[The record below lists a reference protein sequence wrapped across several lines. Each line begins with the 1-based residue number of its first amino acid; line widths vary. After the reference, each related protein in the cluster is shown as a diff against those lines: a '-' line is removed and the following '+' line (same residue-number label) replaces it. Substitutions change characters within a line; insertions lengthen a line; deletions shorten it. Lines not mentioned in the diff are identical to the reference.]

1 MDKERCILV
10 IKMYNGD
17 YLNEGSNIG
26 HEVINLFRAD
36 NGRHYIYCLPG
47 GTIGVS
53 KDGKVTDIL
62 LVQNVGNNTL
72 KVLARINNISS
83 DQHIA
88 KHCKF
93 SKEEIKQNVINYAL
107 EQNVTYNQKPI
118 SSIFVANKYNSEQ
131 DISSVNFTFEVE
143 SEQYRE
149 PLLDIYL
156 TSKIG
161 QYALSNTKFRQT
173 EYFTSANKED
183 FRTLCTLIDD
193 DTIWQN
199 EDTAPFVNN
208 RTPNPD
214 RYTFLTLCHKEYDEL
229 SYSNMLAYYFE
240 NNPAILQDFVNKI
253 LGLPFKAPFSV
264 KREYK
269 HTDILIENDADRAA
283 IILENKIK
291 SGINGLSEDGR
302 NQLDKYVEEISKQY
316 GLENTYGF
324 VLCPNYNIIKISNYK
339 NAANQHLIAR
349 YYTKS
354 KENVIPYTKLYDF
367 FSIYKENVNDKYYE
381 DFLKALNLHSS
392 KSDTT
397 LRDIMLE
404 RFLAITKK

>member
-93 SKEEIKQNVINYAL
+93 SKEEIQQHVINYAL

-118 SSIFVANKYNSEQ
+118 SSIFMANKYKSEQ

-149 PLLDIYL
+149 PLNDIYL
-156 TSKIG
+156 TSKTG

-183 FRTLCTLIDD
+183 IRTLCALIDD

-269 HTDILIENDADRAA
+269 HTDILIENADGAA

-302 NQLDKYVEEISKQY
+302 NQLDKYVEEISRQY

-381 DFLKALNLHSS
+381 DFLKALKLHSS

>member
-156 TSKIG
+156 TSKTG

-183 FRTLCTLIDD
+183 FRTLCALIDD

-253 LGLPFKAPFSV
+253 LGLPFKAPFSI

-269 HTDILIENDADRAA
+269 HTDILIENADGA

-354 KENVIPYTKLYDF
+354 KENVIPYIKLFDF
-367 FSIYKENVNDKYYE
+367 FDIYKENVNDKYYE
-381 DFLKALNLHSS
+381 DFLKALKLHSS

>member
-88 KHCKF
+88 KHCRF

-149 PLLDIYL
+149 PLNDIYL
-156 TSKIG
+156 TSKTG

-183 FRTLCTLIDD
+183 FRTLCALIDD

-229 SYSNMLAYYFE
+229 SYSNMLAYYLE

-253 LGLPFKAPFSV
+253 LGLPFKAPFSI

-269 HTDILIENDADRAA
+269 HTDILIENADGA

-302 NQLDKYVEEISKQY
+302 SQLDKYVEEISKQY

-354 KENVIPYTKLYDF
+354 KENVIPYIKLFDF
-367 FSIYKENVNDKYYE
+367 FDIYKENVNDKYYE
-381 DFLKALNLHSS
+381 DFLKALKLHSS

>member
-1 MDKERCILV
+1 M
-10 IKMYNGD
+10 
-17 YLNEGSNIG
+17 
-26 HEVINLFRAD
+26 
-36 NGRHYIYCLPG
+36 
-47 GTIGVS
+47 
-53 KDGKVTDIL
+53 
-62 LVQNVGNNTL
+62 
-72 KVLARINNISS
+72 
-83 DQHIA
+83 
-88 KHCKF
+88 
-93 SKEEIKQNVINYAL
+93 
-107 EQNVTYNQKPI
+107 
-118 SSIFVANKYNSEQ
+118 
-131 DISSVNFTFEVE
+131 
-143 SEQYRE
+143 
-149 PLLDIYL
+149 
-156 TSKIG
+156 
-161 QYALSNTKFRQT
+161 SNTKFRQT

-183 FRTLCTLIDD
+183 FRTLCALIDD

-269 HTDILIENDADRAA
+269 HTDILIENADGAA

-302 NQLDKYVEEISKQY
+302 NQLDKYVEEISRQY

-354 KENVIPYTKLYDF
+354 KENVIPYIKLFDF
-367 FSIYKENVNDKYYE
+367 FDIYKENVNDKYYE
-381 DFLKALNLHSS
+381 DFLKALKLHSS

>member
-118 SSIFVANKYNSEQ
+118 SSIFVANKYKSEQ

-149 PLLDIYL
+149 PLNDIYL
-156 TSKIG
+156 TSKTG

-183 FRTLCTLIDD
+183 FRTLCALIDD

-269 HTDILIENDADRAA
+269 HTDILIENADGAA

-302 NQLDKYVEEISKQY
+302 NQLDKYVEEISRQY

-354 KENVIPYTKLYDF
+354 KENVIPYIKLFDF
-367 FSIYKENVNDKYYE
+367 FDIYKENVNDKYYE
-381 DFLKALNLHSS
+381 DFLKALKLHSS

>member
-1 MDKERCILV
+1 MDKERCILI

-17 YLNEGSNIG
+17 YLNKGSNIG

-62 LVQNVGNNTL
+62 LVQNVGYNTL

-93 SKEEIKQNVINYAL
+93 SKEEIQQHVINYAL

-118 SSIFVANKYNSEQ
+118 SSIFVANKYKSEQ

-149 PLLDIYL
+149 PLNDIYL
-156 TSKIG
+156 TSKTG

-183 FRTLCTLIDD
+183 FRTLCALIDD

-269 HTDILIENDADRAA
+269 HTDILIENADGAA

-381 DFLKALNLHSS
+381 DFLKALKLHSS

>member
-93 SKEEIKQNVINYAL
+93 SKEEIQQHVINYAL

-118 SSIFVANKYNSEQ
+118 SSIFVANKYKSEQ

-156 TSKIG
+156 TSKTG

-173 EYFTSANKED
+173 EYITSANKED
-183 FRTLCTLIDD
+183 FRTLCALIDD
-193 DTIWQN
+193 DNIWQN

-253 LGLPFKAPFSV
+253 LGLPFKAPFSI

-269 HTDILIENDADRAA
+269 HTDILIENADGA

-302 NQLDKYVEEISKQY
+302 NQLDKYVEEISRQY

-354 KENVIPYTKLYDF
+354 KENVIPYTKLYEF
-367 FSIYKENVNDKYYE
+367 FSIYKKNVNDKYYE
-381 DFLKALNLHSS
+381 DFLKALKLHSS

>member
-131 DISSVNFTFEVE
+131 DISSVNFTVEV
-143 SEQYRE
+143 
-149 PLLDIYL
+149 
-156 TSKIG
+156 
-161 QYALSNTKFRQT
+161 
-173 EYFTSANKED
+173 
-183 FRTLCTLIDD
+183 
-193 DTIWQN
+193 
-199 EDTAPFVNN
+199 
-208 RTPNPD
+208 
-214 RYTFLTLCHKEYDEL
+214 
-229 SYSNMLAYYFE
+229 
-240 NNPAILQDFVNKI
+240 
-253 LGLPFKAPFSV
+253 
-264 KREYK
+264 
-269 HTDILIENDADRAA
+269 
-283 IILENKIK
+283 
-291 SGINGLSEDGR
+291 
-302 NQLDKYVEEISKQY
+302 
-316 GLENTYGF
+316 
-324 VLCPNYNIIKISNYK
+324 
-339 NAANQHLIAR
+339 
-349 YYTKS
+349 
-354 KENVIPYTKLYDF
+354 
-367 FSIYKENVNDKYYE
+367 
-381 DFLKALNLHSS
+381 
-392 KSDTT
+392 
-397 LRDIMLE
+397 
-404 RFLAITKK
+404 

>member
-149 PLLDIYL
+149 PLNDIYL
-156 TSKIG
+156 TSKTG

-183 FRTLCTLIDD
+183 FRTLCALIDD

-229 SYSNMLAYYFE
+229 SYSNMLVYYLE

-253 LGLPFKAPFSV
+253 LGLPFKAPFSI

-269 HTDILIENDADRAA
+269 HTDILIENADGA

-302 NQLDKYVEEISKQY
+302 SQLDKYVEEISKQY

-354 KENVIPYTKLYDF
+354 KENVIPYIKLFDF
-367 FSIYKENVNDKYYE
+367 FDIYKENVNDKYYE
-381 DFLKALNLHSS
+381 DFLKALKLHSS

>member
-118 SSIFVANKYNSEQ
+118 SSIFVANKYNSQQ

-149 PLLDIYL
+149 PLNDIYL
-156 TSKIG
+156 TFKTG

-183 FRTLCTLIDD
+183 FRTLCALIDD

-269 HTDILIENDADRAA
+269 HTDILIENADGAA

-354 KENVIPYTKLYDF
+354 KENVIPYIKLFDF
-367 FSIYKENVNDKYYE
+367 FDIYKENVNDKYYE
-381 DFLKALNLHSS
+381 DFLKALKLHSS

>member
-1 MDKERCILV
+1 MNKERCILV
-10 IKMYNGD
+10 IKMYNGN
-17 YLNEGSNIG
+17 YLYEGSNIG

-36 NGRHYIYCLPG
+36 NGRHYIYALPG
-47 GTIGVS
+47 GTIGAS

-72 KVLARINNISS
+72 QVLARINNISS

-88 KHCKF
+88 QQCNF
-93 SKEEIKQNVINYAL
+93 TKEEIKKYINEYGIK
-107 EQNVTYNQKPI
+107 QNVTYNGKPI
-118 SSIFVANKYNSEQ
+118 SSIFVENKYKSAQ

-143 SEQYRE
+143 PEQYRE
-149 PLLDIYL
+149 PCGNIYL
-156 TSKIG
+156 TSQTG
-161 QYALSNTKFRQT
+161 LYALNNTKFRQT

-183 FRTLCTLIDD
+183 FRTLCDLIDD
-193 DTIWQN
+193 ETLWQT

-208 RTPNPD
+208 RTQNPE

-229 SYSNMLAYYFE
+229 SYSNMLAYYLE
-240 NNPAILQDFVNKI
+240 NNQAILQDFITNL
-253 LGLPFKAPFSV
+253 LGLPFKAPFSI

-269 HTDILIENDADRAA
+269 HTDILIENADGA

-324 VLCPNYNIIKISNYK
+324 VLCPNYNAIKISKYE
-339 NAANQHLIAR
+339 NAINKHLMAR

-354 KENVIPYTKLYDF
+354 RENVIPYTKLFDF
-367 FSIYKENVNDKYYE
+367 FRIYKGDVKDKYYE
-381 DFLKALNLHSS
+381 DFLKALKLHGNE
-392 KSDTT
+392 SDTT

-404 RFLAITKK
+404 RFLAITTK

>member
-93 SKEEIKQNVINYAL
+93 SKEEIQQHVINYAL

-118 SSIFVANKYNSEQ
+118 SSIFMANKYKSEQ

-149 PLLDIYL
+149 PLNDIYL
-156 TSKIG
+156 TSKTG

-183 FRTLCTLIDD
+183 FRTLCALIDD

-253 LGLPFKAPFSV
+253 LGLPFKAPFSI

-269 HTDILIENDADRAA
+269 HTDILIENADGA
-283 IILENKIK
+283 IILENIIK

-302 NQLDKYVEEISKQY
+302 SQLDKYVEEISKQY

-354 KENVIPYTKLYDF
+354 KENVIPYIKLFDF
-367 FSIYKENVNDKYYE
+367 FDIYKENVNDKYYE
-381 DFLKALNLHSS
+381 DFLKALKLHSS

>member
-149 PLLDIYL
+149 PLNDIYL
-156 TSKIG
+156 TFKTG

-183 FRTLCTLIDD
+183 FRTLCALIDD

-229 SYSNMLAYYFE
+229 SYSNMLAYYLE

-253 LGLPFKAPFSV
+253 LGLPFKAPFSI

-269 HTDILIENDADRAA
+269 HTDILIENADGA

-302 NQLDKYVEEISKQY
+302 SQLDKYVEEISKQY

-339 NAANQHLIAR
+339 NAANQHLTAR

-354 KENVIPYTKLYDF
+354 KENVIPYIKLFDF
-367 FSIYKENVNDKYYE
+367 FDIYKENVNDKYYE
-381 DFLKALNLHSS
+381 DFLKALKLHSS

>member
-229 SYSNMLAYYFE
+229 SYSNMLAYYLE

-269 HTDILIENDADRAA
+269 HIDILIENADGA

-316 GLENTYGF
+316 GLKNTYGF

-354 KENVIPYTKLYDF
+354 KENVIPYTKLNEF
-367 FSIYKENVNDKYYE
+367 FGIYNKNVNDKYYE
-381 DFLKALNLHSS
+381 DFLKALKLHSS

-404 RFLAITKK
+404 RFLSITKK

>member
-36 NGRHYIYCLPG
+36 NGLHYIYCLPG

-118 SSIFVANKYNSEQ
+118 SSIFVANKYKSEQ

-156 TSKIG
+156 TSKTG

-173 EYFTSANKED
+173 EYITSANKED
-183 FRTLCTLIDD
+183 FRTLCALIDD
-193 DTIWQN
+193 DNIWQN

-253 LGLPFKAPFSV
+253 LGLPFKAPFSI

-269 HTDILIENDADRAA
+269 HTDILIENADGA

-381 DFLKALNLHSS
+381 DFLKALPLHSS

>member
-93 SKEEIKQNVINYAL
+93 SKEEIQQHVINYAL

-118 SSIFVANKYNSEQ
+118 SSIFMANKYKSEQ

-149 PLLDIYL
+149 PLNDIYL
-156 TSKIG
+156 TSKTG

-183 FRTLCTLIDD
+183 FRTLCALIDD

-269 HTDILIENDADRAA
+269 HTDILIENGDGAA

-302 NQLDKYVEEISKQY
+302 NQLDKYVEEISRQY

-381 DFLKALNLHSS
+381 DFLKALKLHSS

>member
-149 PLLDIYL
+149 PLNDIYL
-156 TSKIG
+156 TSKTG

-183 FRTLCTLIDD
+183 FRTLCALIDD

-269 HTDILIENDADRAA
+269 HTDILIENADGAA

-354 KENVIPYTKLYDF
+354 KENVIPYIKLFDF
-367 FSIYKENVNDKYYE
+367 FDIYKENVNDKYYE
-381 DFLKALNLHSS
+381 DFLKALKLHSS

>member
-93 SKEEIKQNVINYAL
+93 SKEEIQQHVINYAL

-118 SSIFVANKYNSEQ
+118 SSIFMANKYKSEQ

-149 PLLDIYL
+149 PLNDIYL
-156 TSKIG
+156 TSKTG

-183 FRTLCTLIDD
+183 FRTLCALIDD

-269 HTDILIENDADRAA
+269 HTDILIENADGAA

-291 SGINGLSEDGR
+291 SGINGLSKDGR
-302 NQLDKYVEEISKQY
+302 NQLDKYVEEISRQY

-381 DFLKALNLHSS
+381 DFLKALKLHSS

>member
-93 SKEEIKQNVINYAL
+93 SKEEIQQHVINYAL

-118 SSIFVANKYNSEQ
+118 SSIFMANKYKSEQ

-149 PLLDIYL
+149 PLNDIYL
-156 TSKIG
+156 TSKTG

-183 FRTLCTLIDD
+183 IRTLCALIDD

-269 HTDILIENDADRAA
+269 HTDILIENADGAA

-302 NQLDKYVEEISKQY
+302 NQLDKYVEEISRQY

-381 DFLKALNLHSS
+381 DFLKALKLHSS

-404 RFLAITKK
+404 RFLAMTKK

>member
-149 PLLDIYL
+149 PLNDIYL
-156 TSKIG
+156 TSKTG

-183 FRTLCTLIDD
+183 FRTLCALIDD

-253 LGLPFKAPFSV
+253 LGLPFKAPFSI

-269 HTDILIENDADRAA
+269 HTDILIENADGA

-381 DFLKALNLHSS
+381 DFLKALKLHSS

>member
-36 NGRHYIYCLPG
+36 NGLHYIYCLPG

-118 SSIFVANKYNSEQ
+118 SSIFVANKYKSEQ

-156 TSKIG
+156 TSKTG

-173 EYFTSANKED
+173 EYITSANKED
-183 FRTLCTLIDD
+183 FRTLCALIDD
-193 DTIWQN
+193 DNIWQN

-253 LGLPFKAPFSV
+253 LGLPFKAPFSI

-269 HTDILIENDADRAA
+269 HTDILIENADGA

-381 DFLKALNLHSS
+381 DFLKALKLHSS

>member
-183 FRTLCTLIDD
+183 FRTLCALIDD

-229 SYSNMLAYYFE
+229 SYSNMLAYYLE

-253 LGLPFKAPFSV
+253 LGLPFKAPFSI

-269 HTDILIENDADRAA
+269 HTDILIENADGA

-302 NQLDKYVEEISKQY
+302 SQLDKYVEEISKQY

-354 KENVIPYTKLYDF
+354 KENVIPYIKLFDF
-367 FSIYKENVNDKYYE
+367 FDIYKENVNDKYYE
-381 DFLKALNLHSS
+381 DFLKALKLHSS

>member
-149 PLLDIYL
+149 PLNDIYL
-156 TSKIG
+156 TSKTG

-183 FRTLCTLIDD
+183 FRTLCALIDD

-229 SYSNMLAYYFE
+229 SYSNMLAYYLE

-253 LGLPFKAPFSV
+253 LGLPFKAPFSI

-269 HTDILIENDADRAA
+269 HTDILIENADGA

-302 NQLDKYVEEISKQY
+302 SQLDKYVEEISKQY

-354 KENVIPYTKLYDF
+354 KENVIPYIKLFDF
-367 FSIYKENVNDKYYE
+367 FDIYKENVNDKYYE
-381 DFLKALNLHSS
+381 DFLKALKLHSS

>member
-93 SKEEIKQNVINYAL
+93 SKEEIQQHVINYAL

-118 SSIFVANKYNSEQ
+118 SSIFMANKYKSEQ

-149 PLLDIYL
+149 PLNDIYL
-156 TSKIG
+156 TSKTG

-183 FRTLCTLIDD
+183 FRTLCALIDD

-269 HTDILIENDADRAA
+269 HTDILIENADGAA

-302 NQLDKYVEEISKQY
+302 NQLDKYVEEISRQY

-381 DFLKALNLHSS
+381 DFLKALKLHSS

>member
-173 EYFTSANKED
+173 EYFTPTNKED

-229 SYSNMLAYYFE
+229 SYSNMLAYYLE

-253 LGLPFKAPFSV
+253 LGLPFKAPFSI

-269 HTDILIENDADRAA
+269 HTDILIENADGA

-302 NQLDKYVEEISKQY
+302 SQLDKYVEEISKQY

-354 KENVIPYTKLYDF
+354 KENVIPYIKLFDF
-367 FSIYKENVNDKYYE
+367 FDIYKENVNDKYYE
-381 DFLKALNLHSS
+381 DFLKALKLHSS

>member
-1 MDKERCILV
+1 MVKERCILV

-36 NGRHYIYCLPG
+36 NGLHYIYCLPG

-118 SSIFVANKYNSEQ
+118 SSIFVANKYKSEQ

-156 TSKIG
+156 TSKTG

-173 EYFTSANKED
+173 EYITSANKED
-183 FRTLCTLIDD
+183 FRTLCALIDD
-193 DTIWQN
+193 DNIWQN

-253 LGLPFKAPFSV
+253 LGLPFKAPFSI

-269 HTDILIENDADRAA
+269 HTDILIENADGA

-354 KENVIPYTKLYDF
+354 KENVIPYTKLYEF
-367 FSIYKENVNDKYYE
+367 FSIYKKNVNDKYYE
-381 DFLKALNLHSS
+381 DFLKALKLHSS

>member
-93 SKEEIKQNVINYAL
+93 SKEEIQQHVINYAL

-118 SSIFVANKYNSEQ
+118 SSIFVANKYKSEQ

-149 PLLDIYL
+149 PLNDIYL
-156 TSKIG
+156 TSKTG

-183 FRTLCTLIDD
+183 FRTLCALIDD

-269 HTDILIENDADRAA
+269 HTDILIENADGA

-302 NQLDKYVEEISKQY
+302 NQLDKYVEEISRQY

-381 DFLKALNLHSS
+381 DFLKALKLHSS

>member
-93 SKEEIKQNVINYAL
+93 SKEEIQQHVINYAL

-118 SSIFVANKYNSEQ
+118 SSIFVANKYKSEQ

-149 PLLDIYL
+149 PLNDIYL
-156 TSKIG
+156 TSKTG

-183 FRTLCTLIDD
+183 FRTLCALIDD

-269 HTDILIENDADRAA
+269 HTDILIENADGAA

-302 NQLDKYVEEISKQY
+302 NQLDKYVEEISRQY

-381 DFLKALNLHSS
+381 DFLKALKLHSS

>member
-118 SSIFVANKYNSEQ
+118 SSIFVANKYKSEQ

-156 TSKIG
+156 TSKTG

-173 EYFTSANKED
+173 EYITSANKED
-183 FRTLCTLIDD
+183 FRTLCALIDD
-193 DTIWQN
+193 DNIWQN

-269 HTDILIENDADRAA
+269 HTDILIENADGAA

-354 KENVIPYTKLYDF
+354 KENVIPYTKLYEF
-367 FSIYKENVNDKYYE
+367 FSIYKKNVNDKYYE
-381 DFLKALNLHSS
+381 DFLKALKLHSS

>member
-36 NGRHYIYCLPG
+36 NGRHYIYCLPD

-93 SKEEIKQNVINYAL
+93 SKEEIQQHVINYAL

-149 PLLDIYL
+149 PLNDIYL
-156 TSKIG
+156 TSKTG

-183 FRTLCTLIDD
+183 FRTLCALIDD

-269 HTDILIENDADRAA
+269 HTDILIENADGAA

-302 NQLDKYVEEISKQY
+302 NQLDKYVEEISRQY

-381 DFLKALNLHSS
+381 DFLKALKLHSS

>member
-93 SKEEIKQNVINYAL
+93 SKEEIQQHVINYAL

-118 SSIFVANKYNSEQ
+118 SSIFVANKYKSEQ

-156 TSKIG
+156 TSKTG

-183 FRTLCTLIDD
+183 FRTLCALIDD

-269 HTDILIENDADRAA
+269 HTDILIENADGAA

-302 NQLDKYVEEISKQY
+302 NQLDKYVEEISRQY

-381 DFLKALNLHSS
+381 DFLKALKLHSS

>member
-149 PLLDIYL
+149 PLNDIYL
-156 TSKIG
+156 TSKTG

-183 FRTLCTLIDD
+183 FRTLCALIDD

-229 SYSNMLAYYFE
+229 SYSNMLAYYLE

-253 LGLPFKAPFSV
+253 LGLPFKAPFSI

-269 HTDILIENDADRAA
+269 HTDILIENADGA

-302 NQLDKYVEEISKQY
+302 SQLDKYVEEISKQY

-324 VLCPNYNIIKISNYK
+324 VLCPSYNIIKISNYK

-354 KENVIPYTKLYDF
+354 KENVIPYIKLFDF
-367 FSIYKENVNDKYYE
+367 FDIYKENVNDKYYE
-381 DFLKALNLHSS
+381 DFLKALKLHSS

>member
-149 PLLDIYL
+149 PLNDIYL
-156 TSKIG
+156 TSKTG

-183 FRTLCTLIDD
+183 FRTLCALIDD

-269 HTDILIENDADRAA
+269 HTDILIENADGAA

-302 NQLDKYVEEISKQY
+302 NQLDKYVGEISKQY

-381 DFLKALNLHSS
+381 DFLKALKLHSS

>member
-1 MDKERCILV
+1 MVKERCILV

-93 SKEEIKQNVINYAL
+93 SKEEIQQHVINYAL

-118 SSIFVANKYNSEQ
+118 SSIFVANKYKSEQ

-149 PLLDIYL
+149 PLNDIYL
-156 TSKIG
+156 TSKTG

-183 FRTLCTLIDD
+183 FRTLCALIDD

-269 HTDILIENDADRAA
+269 HTDILIENADGAA

-302 NQLDKYVEEISKQY
+302 NQLDKYVEEISRQY

-381 DFLKALNLHSS
+381 DFLKALKLHSS

>member
-93 SKEEIKQNVINYAL
+93 SKEEIQQHVINYAL

-118 SSIFVANKYNSEQ
+118 SSIFMANKYKSEQ

-149 PLLDIYL
+149 PLNDIYL
-156 TSKIG
+156 TSKTG

-183 FRTLCTLIDD
+183 FRTLCALIDD

-269 HTDILIENDADRAA
+269 HTDILIENADGAA

-302 NQLDKYVEEISKQY
+302 NQLDKYVEEISRQY

-354 KENVIPYTKLYDF
+354 KENVIPYIKLFDF
-367 FSIYKENVNDKYYE
+367 FDIYKENVNDKYYE
-381 DFLKALNLHSS
+381 DFLKALKLHSS

>member
-93 SKEEIKQNVINYAL
+93 SKEEIKQHVINYAL

-118 SSIFVANKYNSEQ
+118 SSIFVANKYKSEQ

-149 PLLDIYL
+149 PLNDIYL
-156 TSKIG
+156 TSKTG

-183 FRTLCTLIDD
+183 FRTLCALIDD

-269 HTDILIENDADRAA
+269 HTDILIENADGAA

-302 NQLDKYVEEISKQY
+302 NQLDKYVEEISRQY

-381 DFLKALNLHSS
+381 DFLKALKLHSS

>member
-93 SKEEIKQNVINYAL
+93 SKEEIQQHVINYAL

-118 SSIFVANKYNSEQ
+118 SSIFVANKYKSEQ

-149 PLLDIYL
+149 PLNDIYL
-156 TSKIG
+156 TSKTG

-183 FRTLCTLIDD
+183 FRTLCALIDD

-269 HTDILIENDADRAA
+269 HTDILIENADGA

-302 NQLDKYVEEISKQY
+302 NQLDKYVEEISRQY

-354 KENVIPYTKLYDF
+354 KENVIPYTKLYEF
-367 FSIYKENVNDKYYE
+367 FSIYKKNVNDKYYE
-381 DFLKALNLHSS
+381 DFLKALKLHSS

>member
-93 SKEEIKQNVINYAL
+93 SKEEIQQHVINYAL

-118 SSIFVANKYNSEQ
+118 SSIFVANKYKSEQ

-149 PLLDIYL
+149 PLNDIYL
-156 TSKIG
+156 TSKTG

-183 FRTLCTLIDD
+183 FRTLCALIDD

-269 HTDILIENDADRAA
+269 HTDILIENADGAA

-381 DFLKALNLHSS
+381 DFLKALKLHSS

>member
-1 MDKERCILV
+1 MVKERCILV

-93 SKEEIKQNVINYAL
+93 SKEEIQQHVINYAL

-118 SSIFVANKYNSEQ
+118 SSIFVANKYKSEQ

-156 TSKIG
+156 TSKTG

-183 FRTLCTLIDD
+183 FRTLCALIDD

-269 HTDILIENDADRAA
+269 HTDILIENADGAA

-354 KENVIPYTKLYDF
+354 KENVIPYTKLYEF
-367 FSIYKENVNDKYYE
+367 FSIYKKNVNDKDYE
-381 DFLKALNLHSS
+381 DFLKALKLHSS

>member
-1 MDKERCILV
+1 MVKERCILV

-36 NGRHYIYCLPG
+36 NGLHYIYCLPG

-118 SSIFVANKYNSEQ
+118 SSIFVANKYKSEQ

-156 TSKIG
+156 TSKTG

-173 EYFTSANKED
+173 EYITSANKED
-183 FRTLCTLIDD
+183 FRTLCALIDD
-193 DTIWQN
+193 DNIWQN

-253 LGLPFKAPFSV
+253 LGLPFKAPFSI

-269 HTDILIENDADRAA
+269 HTDILIENADGA

-381 DFLKALNLHSS
+381 DFLKALKLHSS